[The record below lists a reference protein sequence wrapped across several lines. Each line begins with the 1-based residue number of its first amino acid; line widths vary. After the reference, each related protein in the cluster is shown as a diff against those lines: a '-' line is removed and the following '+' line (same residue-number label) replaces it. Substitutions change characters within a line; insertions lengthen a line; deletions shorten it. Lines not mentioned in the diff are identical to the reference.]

1 MSVPNNA
8 NVYLPGTIQIPSA
21 LEITAVSRAYPMVV
35 TTSANT
41 VTQSNSYIVGQL
53 VRFNIPYGYGMQQLN
68 GQTLKIFSVSGNDL
82 TFNIDS
88 RNFDA
93 FSVPISGQKP
103 ASVAPAG
110 SNNLSYSNETN
121 NVPFQSLNNRGN

>member
-1 MSVPNNA
+1 MTNNA
-8 NVYLPGTIQIPSA
+8 NAYLPGTIQIPSA
-21 LEITAVSRAYPMVV
+21 LEVVAITQSFPMVV
-35 TTSANT
+35 TVSANP
-41 VTQSNSYIVGQL
+41 VTQSNVYINDQL
-53 VRFNIPYGYGMQQLN
+53 VRFNIPFGYGMQQLN

-88 RNFDA
+88 RNFDS
-93 FSVPISGQKP
+93 FSVPISGLKP
-103 ASVAPAG
+103 ATIAPAG